1 MRVSGSDIECG
12 RVAGEGGVRS
22 GLKEKDAVRFLEPR
36 QVEQVCVLV
45 EPVPDRMAV
54 WEQDRESMCS
64 LRDIL

>member
-1 MRVSGSDIECG
+1 MRVSWSDVECG

-45 EPVPDRMAV
+45 EPVPDRMV
-54 WEQDRESMCS
+54 V
-64 LRDIL
+64 